1 NGVYKKRLGKSGGGF
16 VVRVSED
23 EMGSDEE
30 EEEDCSQ
37 ICTMGKRFAL
47 MNEFGGENQVKDDIR
62 NQVSAEV
69 MNESETSRSE
79 TDSPGKSTQGAE
91 PPERALTLKKHR
103 LKKLEELEAAT
114 QSLKS
119 RSNEQKQI
127 RATKDNVRYGSWF
140 LHDSSLHSRPFCRQL
155 RHPLCHLAVSTSN
168 GYCSLLIFTKLAFTH
183 VTVRLGLRRISTP
196 SFYNETLRCTCPD
209 RSIFAVAKL
218 ITFMGLKMD
227 GLDLPGFGLHQR
239 YKSQFLKAVNVV
251 REHFLPKLRA
261 KKDAANLQTI
271 ITDITAYLDHDQM
284 YLKEPVGRTMETDTL
299 SSKITH
305 EEDQHNQHYH
315 GNYYR
320 GYR

>member
-1 NGVYKKRLGKSGGGF
+1 
-16 VVRVSED
+16 
-23 EMGSDEE
+23 MGSDEE

-91 PPERALTLKKHR
+91 PPERALTLEKHR

-119 RSNEQKQI
+119 RSNE
-127 RATKDNVRYGSWF
+127 
-140 LHDSSLHSRPFCRQL
+140 L
-155 RHPLCHLAVSTSN
+155 VSTQDPFAGS
-168 GYCSLLIFTKLAFTH
+168 YVILYVTSQLAFTH

-196 SFYNETLRCTCPD
+196 SFYNETLRLILSNVSLLLMAITD